1 MIIIHPAIFANASQ
15 AIRLL
20 EQRTGLT
27 AVSQGRR
34 AVLARISNTQEH
46 HTAP

>member
-1 MIIIHPAIFANASQ
+1 MIIIHPALFANASQ
-15 AIRLL
+15 AIRQL

-27 AVSQGRR
+27 AVSQGRW
-34 AVLARISNTQEH
+34 AVLVRISSTQEH